1 MAAKQQTSTATAT
14 VSIVDEV
21 KALQAQLETKR
32 GQAIESLLGQKREI
46 EQTLQSL
53 GWVPPTGTRS
63 IRRTKPV
70 SQRFCKICNTTGS
83 HDARAHK
90 TQGSKKR
97 PFTAEELADL

>member
-1 MAAKQQTSTATAT
+1 MAAKQQTSTAAA
-14 VSIVDEV
+14 SGNIVEEV
-21 KALQAQLETKR
+21 KALQAQYEAKR
-32 GQAIESLLGQKREI
+32 GQAIEALLDQKKEI

-70 SQRFCKICNTTGS
+70 GQRFCKICNTTGG

-90 TQGSKKR
+90 TQGAKKR
-97 PFTAEELADL
+97 PFTPEELADL